1 MKYFAFLCFLVATS
15 SAFAQSGI
23 MRDKANVRVLRVVD
37 GDTFLV
43 QYRNE
48 TVKIRLRMENPRDT
62 VDTFDTKAQRA
73 KKQAQRCGISVDS
86 VRALSREATHVM
98 DSLFT
103 GKVVR
108 LRRYADQTDLGRQF
122 SFDRLLR
129 GVEWK
134 GKNVATILR
143 KRNLTVESFP
153 KGIPNETE

>member
-1 MKYFAFLCFLVATS
+1 MKYLAPLLFLVAT

-23 MRDKANVRVLRVVD
+23 MRDKAEVLVLRVID

-43 QYRNE
+43 QYRKTE

-62 VDTFDTKAQRA
+62 VDTFDTKTQRA

-153 KGIPNETE
+153 KGIPNETK